1 MCVTVMRQTNSTN
14 GGSPP
19 VSRNGC
25 KCKYR
30 VRWFYSK
37 GAFLVLVWVMLLNI
51 ACVSVFHVFHQRP
64 DVHFVISKWLPAI
77 PIVFGL
83 MGCIFSGWLADAKL
97 GNYRVMKYSFV
108 LLFLFCLLSSV
119 VALVPGIAHY
129 VYVVSALYCIGGSLF
144 IVAVVACFV
153 TFTFR
158 SQTHNIHD
166 YLAKTVAAVYIA
178 RNFRGTQILWNGL

>member
-1 MCVTVMRQTNSTN
+1 
-14 GGSPP
+14 
-19 VSRNGC
+19 
-25 KCKYR
+25 
-30 VRWFYSK
+30 
-37 GAFLVLVWVMLLNI
+37 MLLTI
-51 ACVSVFHVFHQRP
+51 SCISVFHVFHSRS
-64 DVHFVISKWLPAI
+64 DVKFEIPKWLFVIPV
-77 PIVFGL
+77 VFGL
-83 MGCIFSGWLADAKL
+83 LGSVFSGQLANAKL